1 MEYRKI
7 QLTGE
12 STYIVSLPKKWV
24 KKNNLSKGDTLS
36 VTETRDEVI
45 LRAKEAKETETE
57 IELGKKNLDLI
68 KRTLITKY
76 IQGYDTVTIKSGSY
90 IPPEIRRGL
99 KDISSLLIGMEEFGE
114 TSNDLTFRM
123 LMREKGNVEDTVLR
137 MHRMSLSSL
146 EELLKNITPE
156 EYNENILRDIIRRDS
171 DVDKFYFLVLRQLSS
186 LGSYDAIMWVQISR
200 AIERISDHIE
210 TIASHVLAGGRVKED
225 DMREHEKL
233 IDMYSDVRLA
243 LANRSAKQADEIL
256 GRVKNF
262 RNKETQLMNGL
273 KATDP
278 DTLLIY
284 GSFRRIGE
292 YISDIAEVIINMS

>member
-1 MEYRKI
+1 MDYRRI

-90 IPPEIRRGL
+90 IPPEIRKGL
-99 KDISSLLIGMEEFGE
+99 KEITGLLIGMEEFGE
-114 TSNDLTFRM
+114 TSNELTFRM

-146 EELLKNITPE
+146 EELLRNIAPE
-156 EYNENILRDIIRRDS
+156 EYNENILKDIIRRDS

-210 TIASHVLAGGRVKED
+210 TIASHVLAGGRVKEEH
-225 DMREHEKL
+225 MKEHEKL

-256 GRVKNF
+256 GKVKNF
-262 RNKETQLMNGL
+262 RTKETQLMNGL
-273 KATDP
+273 KSTDP

-292 YISDIAEVIINMS
+292 YISDIAEVVINMS

>member
-1 MEYRKI
+1 MDYRRI

-24 KKNNLSKGDTLS
+24 TKNNLNKGDTLS
-36 VTETRDEVI
+36 LIETGDEII
-45 LRAKEAKETETE
+45 LRAKEEKETETE

-68 KRTLITKY
+68 TRTLITKY
-76 IQGYDTVTIKSGSY
+76 IQGYDTVVIKSKGY
-90 IPPEIRRGL
+90 ITPEIRKGL

-114 TSNDLTFRM
+114 TSNEITFRM

-146 EELLKNITPE
+146 EELLKNISPG
-156 EYNENILRDIIRRDS
+156 EYNENILKDIVRRDS
-171 DVDKFYFLVLRQLSS
+171 DIDKFYFLVLRQLSS
-186 LGSYDAIMWVQISR
+186 LGSYDAIMWIQVAKS
-200 AIERISDHIE
+200 IERISDHVE
-210 TIASHVLAGGRVKED
+210 NIASHMLAGGKVKEEH
-225 DMREHEKL
+225 MKEHEKL
-233 IDMYSDVRLA
+233 IEMYSDVRLA
-243 LANRSAKQADEIL
+243 LVNRSAKKADEIL
-256 GRVKNF
+256 GQVKSFRV
-262 RNKETQLMNGL
+262 RETQMMNGL
-273 KATDP
+273 KSTNP